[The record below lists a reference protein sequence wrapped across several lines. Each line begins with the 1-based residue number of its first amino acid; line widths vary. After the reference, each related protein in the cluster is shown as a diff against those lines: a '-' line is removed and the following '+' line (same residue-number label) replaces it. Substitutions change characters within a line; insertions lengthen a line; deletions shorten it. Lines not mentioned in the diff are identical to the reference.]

1 MSNVQ
6 QCGVLSRSRKK
17 DQTLVL
23 VESVVVETGRARDV
37 VKKMLSRKVH
47 GMVRGEH
54 NTGSSESAR
63 EAARVCPGYGKGA
76 TIDMRRTVQWSL

>member
-1 MSNVQ
+1 MRCVVSLAQEGSN
-6 QCGVLSRSRKK
+6 S
-17 DQTLVL
+17 LVV

-47 GMVRGEH
+47 GMVRGEY
-54 NTGSSESAR
+54 NTESSEPRAR
-63 EAARVCPGYGKGA
+63 EAARVCPEYGKGA